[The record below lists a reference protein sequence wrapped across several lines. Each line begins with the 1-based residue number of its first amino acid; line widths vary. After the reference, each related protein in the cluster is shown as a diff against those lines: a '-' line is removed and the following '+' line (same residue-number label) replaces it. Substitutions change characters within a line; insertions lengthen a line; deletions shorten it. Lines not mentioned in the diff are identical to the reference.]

1 MVLAEPPHVLSFL
14 GCHGA
19 EGSVVSLQCQDVGSI
34 PSLVQWIKALA
45 LLQLWHRLQLWLG
58 SDPWSRNSIC
68 YRVARKEKEKEKG
81 EV

>member
-19 EGSVVSLQCQDVGSI
+19 EGSVVSLKCQDVGSI

-45 LLQLWHRLQLWLG
+45 LLQL
-58 SDPWSRNSIC
+58 
-68 YRVARKEKEKEKG
+68 
-81 EV
+81 